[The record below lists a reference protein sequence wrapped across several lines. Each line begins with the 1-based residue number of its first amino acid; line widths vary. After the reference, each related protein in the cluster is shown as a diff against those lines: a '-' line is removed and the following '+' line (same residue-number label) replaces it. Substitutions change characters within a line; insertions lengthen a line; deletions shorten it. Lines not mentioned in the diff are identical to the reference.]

1 MRHQSSALTLVFV
14 FLMWL
19 LLVLGCASSGTSNR
33 RTTTGKEDRL
43 APMSGNQK
51 ADVTAV
57 MNLTDDL
64 DDLGKNR
71 RKTKNAWAL
80 YTAKYTKAHNK
91 FNEVYPS
98 LPKNDARMM
107 LYNTMDAYENVG
119 ALMLGK
125 YEGKTKESP
134 DTMLLVAG
142 MRKAFLKRILDNN
155 LTPEMIKILEPLRE
169 QDK

>member
-1 MRHQSSALTLVFV
+1 
-14 FLMWL
+14 MWL
-19 LLVLGCASSGTSNR
+19 LLALGCASSGTPNR
-33 RTTTGKEDRL
+33 NATTGTTDRL
-43 APMSGNQK
+43 APMSANQK
-51 ADVTAV
+51 ADVIAV

-64 DDLGKNR
+64 DDVGKNR

-80 YTAKYTKAHNK
+80 YIARYTKAHDK

-107 LYNTMDAYENVG
+107 LYNMIDAYENVG
-119 ALMLGK
+119 SLMLGK

-134 DTMLLVAG
+134 DTMLMVADI
-142 MRKAFLKRILDNN
+142 RKALLKRILDSN
-155 LTPEMIKILEPLRE
+155 LTPEMVKILESLRE